1 MQPLVHFLDDFL
13 CDLAAVPFQLQ
24 ALEEVEH
31 QSMAGQRCFEAGASL
46 VRVGVGAPA
55 GLKPDGGVVSGKS
68 GETWDYVSEI
78 I

>member
-1 MQPLVHFLDDFL
+1 MSEVA
-13 CDLAAVPFQLQ
+13 LALPSPGA
-24 ALEEVEH
+24 EEAED
-31 QSMAGQRCFEAGASL
+31 GASL
-46 VRVGVGAPA
+46 VSVGVGAPA